1 VIRSEYHVL
10 RITLFR
16 SLYTDHED
24 TIAAISTPLGEGGI
38 GIVRVSGHHALDIVQ
53 EIFTGSQL
61 SDLHSAPTYSLHHGY
76 IVHPDTNMII
86 DETLVTV
93 MRAPR
98 SYTREDVVEIN
109 CHGGILPLRN
119 VLDIVLSRGARLAS
133 PGEFTKRAFL
143 NGRIDLS
150 QAESVLDI
158 IRAKTDAGLQLAVQQ
173 LQGKLSKKVKS
184 IHIDLKHLL
193 AALEASIDFP
203 EDDIELISPFQI
215 VSELDQSL
223 GQIEYL
229 LVSAYEGKIV
239 RDGLSVAIVGK
250 PNVGK
255 SSLLNV
261 LLEEERAIVTP
272 IPGTTRDTIE
282 DYINLNGIPV
292 RLIDTAGIR
301 DTDNQI
307 EMLGVARSR
316 DAIKQADLILC
327 MFDISVPW
335 SLEDDELLQTVKD
348 KDIMVTIN
356 KIDLPAIVSI
366 QDMVSKFSEPVP
378 TLSISI
384 KEHRGLDQLKQTLID
399 HVLTIPFE
407 SVEVTNSRH
416 KRALSLTKE
425 SLGRARSAAEANMSQ
440 EFIALDVREALDH
453 LGEITGETTRED
465 ILEEIFSTFCI
476 GK

>member
-1 VIRSEYHVL
+1 M
-10 RITLFR
+10 
-16 SLYTDHED
+16 LYTHDKD

-38 GIVRVSGHHALDIVQ
+38 GIVRISGSHALDIVQ
-53 EIFTGSQL
+53 HIFAGSQL
-61 SDLHSAPTYSLHHGY
+61 RDLHSALTHSLHHGY
-76 IVHPDTNMII
+76 IVHPHTKTIL
-86 DETLVTV
+86 DETLVTI

-119 VLDIVLSRGARLAS
+119 ILDIVLSCGARLAS

-150 QAESVLDI
+150 QAESVIDI

-173 LQGKLSKKVKS
+173 LQGKLSKHVTR
-184 IHIDLKHLL
+184 IHNDLKHLL
-193 AALEASIDFP
+193 ASIEASIDFP
-203 EDDIELISPFQI
+203 EDDIEIISYPQI
-215 VSELDQSL
+215 VSELAQNLAQIDQ
-223 GQIEYL
+223 L
-229 LVSAYEGKIV
+229 LASAHEGKIV

-261 LLEEERAIVTP
+261 FLEEERAIVTP

-282 DYINLNGIPV
+282 DYINLNGIPI

-301 DTDNQI
+301 RTDDQLEI
-307 EMLGVARSR
+307 LGVTRSR
-316 DAIKQADLILC
+316 DTIKQADMVLC
-327 MFDISVPW
+327 LFDASVPW
-335 SLEDDELLQTVKD
+335 SSEDDEIVQCIED
-348 KDIMVTIN
+348 KDTIIIVN
-356 KIDLPAIVSI
+356 KIDLPVTITVE
-366 QDMVSKFSEPVP
+366 DVLDKLPEPVP
-378 TLSISI
+378 AFSISI
-384 KEHRGLDQLKQTLID
+384 KEHKGLEQVKQALVD
-399 HVLTIPFE
+399 HVIAVPLE

-416 KRALSLTKE
+416 KH
-425 SLGRARSAAEANMSQ
+425 SLGLAQKSLAHARDSAEADMSQ
-440 EFIALDVREALDH
+440 EFIALDIREALDH
-453 LGEITGETTRED
+453 LGEITGETTSED